1 MHRRALSWMLLA
13 CLSAPGLAAGP
24 AAGAPQE
31 YPGWPVTVAL
41 EAPGGNGAGVTPAP

>member
-1 MHRRALSWMLLA
+1 MHRRARAWIHLA
-13 CLSAPGLAAGP
+13 CLSAPGL